1 MKGLIFYDAHVND
14 LYEQHYYC
22 NICGRQITGSKAWVY
37 REGGI
42 TLLFCG
48 DTADCR
54 DEFLELNK
62 LQDVDEYDEEE

>member
-1 MKGLIFYDAHVND
+1 MKGVMFYDAHIND
-14 LYEQHYYC
+14 LYEQKYYC
-22 NICGRQITGSKAWVY
+22 NICGCQITDSTAWVY
-37 REGGI
+37 REGDI

-62 LQDVDEYDEEE
+62 LQDVGEQKE

>member
-1 MKGLIFYDAHVND
+1 MKGLMFYDTYING
-14 LYEQHYYC
+14 LNGQQYFC
-22 NICGRQITGSKAWVY
+22 NICGRQITESKVWVY
-37 REGGI
+37 KEGDI

-62 LQDVDEYDEEE
+62 LQDAEEEER

>member
-22 NICGRQITGSKAWVY
+22 NICGRQITDSKAWVY
-37 REGGI
+37 REGNI
-42 TLLFCG
+42 ILLFCG
-48 DTADCR
+48 DTANCR

-62 LQDVDEYDEEE
+62 MQDAEEESEE